1 MLSMRSLIFTLFIS
15 YCVFYFYIT
24 RSLFY
29 LSIVLSSSLADE
41 RVEKLDHLFSCCGMF
56 VFFIDSSAF
65 LVFKLL
71 IVCVS
76 GFLVLLLFS
85 LSILSWMMSST
96 LLMNSMVFRWL
107 AWLEETSML
116 ESWFRQKNA
125 LHCLVVD
132 YFEFEFFVFGLGECV
147 LQLLHS
153 ELEGGCVCAIGVVF
167 CD

>member
-1 MLSMRSLIFTLFIS
+1 MLSMRSLISTLFIS

-116 ESWFRQKNA
+116 ESW
-125 LHCLVVD
+125 LLTTLSLSSLCLAWASACCSCCTLSWRVGVS
-132 YFEFEFFVFGLGECV
+132 V
-147 LQLLHS
+147 LSVSCSVTSLWLLR
-153 ELEGGCVCAIGVVF
+153 
-167 CD
+167 